1 MRILLVIIQFPPDVN
16 STGLLMEQVCAGLT
30 AGGHEVSVLTTFPH
44 YEGFR
49 VWPEYRGK
57 LAERSRDGGLDVLR
71 LYVYASGS
79 KRRMGH
85 RLLSYLSFN
94 ALATLAGLLSR
105 RPHDVILCTNG
116 SFFSG
121 LTAAAIG
128 AAKGIP
134 FVWNVQDLYPDVP
147 VKTGQLRNRHAVAV
161 LRRIERFIY
170 RRAAHLAVITPSFR
184 DNLVAKGVPAEKITV
199 IPNFADTEVIRPLPK
214 ANPFGEEH
222 GLAGRF
228 VVAHAGNVG
237 YVYDL
242 DTMLETAALLRD
254 EREILFLVVGTGVTR
269 PALEAKARRLGLENV
284 RFLPFQPR
292 DRLPWLRAACDV
304 QVALYRRGSA
314 SDSMPSKVYEI
325 MASGRPLLASAEPGS
340 DVRDLVEATEC
351 GLCVDPEDP
360 RQLAGAVLRLYRD
373 PELRRATGARGRW
386 HAERSYSRRA
396 VVARYQELLAEV
408 VSRGGAAGAKAGRAR
423 AGRPGATSSATP

>member
-16 STGLLMEQVCAGLT
+16 STGLLLEQACRSLVAL
-30 AGGHEVSVLTTFPH
+30 GHQVTVLTTFPH
-44 YEGFR
+44 YERFR

-57 LAERSRDGGLDVLR
+57 LVQRSREAGMDVMR
-71 LYVYASGS
+71 LYVYASGT
-79 KRRMGH
+79 KQRMVH

-94 ALATLAGLLSR
+94 VLATIAGLLSR
-105 RPHDVILCTNG
+105 RSYDVILCTNG

-121 LTAAAIG
+121 LTAAALS

-147 VKTGQLRNRHAVAV
+147 VKTGQLRNRPAIAV
-161 LRRIERFIY
+161 LRKLERFIY
-170 RRAAHLAVITPSFR
+170 RRAAHLAVIAPSFR
-184 DNLVAKGVPAEKITV
+184 DSLLAKGVPAGKISV

-214 ANPFGEEH
+214 ANAFSREH
-222 GLAGRF
+222 GLTDRF

-242 DTMLETAALLRD
+242 ETMLEAAALLAA
-254 EREILFLVVGTGVTR
+254 EREILFLIVGTGVAR
-269 PALEAKARRLGLENV
+269 PGLEDKTRRLGLENV

-292 DRLPWLRAACDV
+292 EQLPWLRAACDV
-304 QVALYRRGSA
+304 QVSLYRRGSA

-340 DVRDLVEATEC
+340 DVWKLVEATGC

-360 RQLAGAVLRLYRD
+360 HQLAATVLRLYRD
-373 PELRRATGARGRW
+373 PALRRTMGEQGRW
-386 HAERSYSRRA
+386 HAEQSYSREA
-396 VVARYQELLAEV
+396 VVARYQHLLEQVAG
-408 VSRGGAAGAKAGRAR
+408 SGSGPRRSGAAVPTA
-423 AGRPGATSSATP
+423 S